1 MTSRDLAAILYRIF
15 KMYCIWYENWL
26 KNLKIDPE
34 CGMVEDTK
42 K

>member
-15 KMYCIWYENWL
+15 KMYCMYENWL

>member
-15 KMYCIWYENWL
+15 KMYCTWYENRL

-42 K
+42 S